1 MHLSRPVRNQRGPGD
16 APNLLLENTK
26 FNLNV
31 NIGRPVFRKD
41 EHEKRK
47 TTERWNPVERAVPSF
62 FLVLQRVRIFPK
74 RCFFLSFFPFELRSR
89 RASWSSNRISAR
101 KFFIEINDKS
111 SMGWICEGEIIR
123 PFFSLSPPPSSAF
136 FPGRF
141 LENGK
146 TELMATDL
154 RGFFVDPGVKLLNSI
169 GGGSPGRF
177 IVASKRITNVDAD
190 ETARK

>member
-123 PFFSLSPPPSSAF
+123 PFFSLSPPLPRLFPPNVSSKM
-136 FPGRF
+136 
-141 LENGK
+141 GK
-146 TELMATDL
+146 
-154 RGFFVDPGVKLLNSI
+154 RSWWPRISVDSSWI
-169 GGGSPGRF
+169 R
-177 IVASKRITNVDAD
+177 A
-190 ETARK
+190 

>member
-62 FLVLQRVRIFPK
+62 FLVLQRVRIFLK
-74 RCFFLSFFPFELRSR
+74 RCFFFLSFFPFELRSR

-123 PFFSLSPPPSSAF
+123 PFFSLSPPLLRL
-136 FPGRF
+136 FPRTF
-141 LENGK
+141 PRKWENGV
-146 TELMATDL
+146 DGHGSPWIL
-154 RGFFVDPGVKLLNSI
+154 RGS
-169 GGGSPGRF
+169 GRKALKF
-177 IVASKRITNVDAD
+177 HRRRITGPFYRG
-190 ETARK
+190 E